1 MATLESLIE
10 PYEDW
15 VKNNPDLIGD
25 VSQLV
30 LESCEGAYTHDEI
43 MDKLNDL
50 VKIDMELTIEEPIIQ
65 REKVIKPKI
74 NASRFQ
80 GMTRSERDRTMNL
93 LNHIDSV
100 VQKNPQGLTKTQ
112 LLNLMRKNNSHWRA
126 EIGTLLA
133 YLVADNVVLTDSKKY
148 YPYNVVI
155 KSRERELH
163 RRIYELL
170 SNGSMNMTQI
180 YIKTGTNGGKSR
192 KYVREAIMD
201 LNNEGYIVQ
210 ENRRWRWS

>member
-15 VKNNPDLIGD
+15 VKNNPELIGD

-50 VKIDMELTIEEPIIQ
+50 VKIDMELTIEEPVIQ

-80 GMTRSERDRTMNL
+80 GMARSERDRTMNL

-148 YPYNVVI
+148 FPYNVVI